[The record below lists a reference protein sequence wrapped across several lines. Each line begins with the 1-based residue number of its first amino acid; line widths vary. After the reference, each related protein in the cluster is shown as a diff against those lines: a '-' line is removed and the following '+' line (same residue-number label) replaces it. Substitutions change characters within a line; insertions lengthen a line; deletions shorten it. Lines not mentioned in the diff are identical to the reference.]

1 MKQRALRSF
10 GVASMIVASLAFAT
24 PASAE
29 LLFFS
34 ATQSMSIASHRFEGD
49 RIIVTLRG
57 GGEMTFDRGMVARIG
72 PDEVPYP
79 EPETAEA
86 TDNDVQVADVP
97 ELATTTFDPIIESA
111 SLQHDVPVRLVKA
124 VIQVESGFKS
134 RARSPKGAMGLMQL
148 MPQTARQYQAG
159 RNPYDPT
166 RNIQAGVQYLRKL
179 LNEFE
184 LPLALAA
191 YNAGEGAVRRFGG
204 IPPYAETQAYVKQIM
219 TLVGPTFRLR

>member
-1 MKQRALRSF
+1 
-10 GVASMIVASLAFAT
+10 MIVAGSGFAA

-34 ATQSMSIASHRFEGD
+34 DTQSMSIASHRFEGD
-49 RIIVTLRG
+49 HIIVTLRG
-57 GGEMTFDRGMVARIG
+57 GGEMTFDRDMVRRIG

-79 EPETAEA
+79 EPESLEA
-86 TDNDVQVADVP
+86 IDQANDAYVP
-97 ELATTTFDPIIESA
+97 ELATTSFDQIIENA
-111 SLQHDVPVRLVKA
+111 SLLHDVPARLVKA

-166 RNIQAGVQYLRKL
+166 KNIQAGTRYLRKL

-191 YNAGEGAVRRFGG
+191 YNAGEGAVRRFGAV
-204 IPPYAETQAYVKQIM
+204 PPYAETQSYVKQILA
-219 TLVGPTFRLR
+219 LVGPSFRLR